1 MVRCAA
7 KLCLLSALAVSL
19 LACSSDKKQAEENP
33 NVFPSDYKNEIL
45 TTLTSS
51 LDDPT
56 NIRSAYITDP
66 FIRPAGKE
74 ERYVVCVRS
83 DSRNVARHYTG
94 IRIASVI
101 SITVISINWL
111 MLRKNSAEISPT
123 SRFPNSRNY
132 ARPRNAIRRPSR
144 SSVGSFGRNGFG
156 LRGCKFRDQ
165 WSVAPL
171 FVRDLGSDFLH
182 LYETHR
188 RHRIRFGNSNCVG
201 TFQ

>member
-19 LACSSDKKQAEENP
+19 LACSSDKKRAEENP

-94 IRIASVI
+94 ITDRIGYFYNGHLNQLVDATKEQCGNI
-101 SITVISINWL
+101 AY
-111 MLRKNSAEISPT
+111 KP
-123 SRFPNSRNY
+123 FPELEKLCQ
-132 ARPRNAIRRPSR
+132 AKK
-144 SSVGSFGRNGFG
+144 
-156 LRGCKFRDQ
+156 CD
-165 WSVAPL
+165 
-171 FVRDLGSDFLH
+171 
-182 LYETHR
+182 
-188 RHRIRFGNSNCVG
+188 
-201 TFQ
+201 

>member
-7 KLCLLSALAVSL
+7 KLSLLLALGVSL

-94 IRIASVI
+94 ITDRIGYFYNGHLNQLVDATKEQCGNI
-101 SITVISINWL
+101 AY
-111 MLRKNSAEISPT
+111 KP
-123 SRFPNSRNY
+123 FPELEKLCQ
-132 ARPRNAIRRPSR
+132 AKK
-144 SSVGSFGRNGFG
+144 
-156 LRGCKFRDQ
+156 CD
-165 WSVAPL
+165 
-171 FVRDLGSDFLH
+171 
-182 LYETHR
+182 
-188 RHRIRFGNSNCVG
+188 
-201 TFQ
+201 

>member
-7 KLCLLSALAVSL
+7 KLCLLSALAASL

-94 IRIASVI
+94 ITDRIGYFYNGHLSQLVDATKEQCGNI
-101 SITVISINWL
+101 AY
-111 MLRKNSAEISPT
+111 KP
-123 SRFPNSRNY
+123 FPELEKLCQ
-132 ARPRNAIRRPSR
+132 AKK
-144 SSVGSFGRNGFG
+144 
-156 LRGCKFRDQ
+156 CD
-165 WSVAPL
+165 
-171 FVRDLGSDFLH
+171 
-182 LYETHR
+182 
-188 RHRIRFGNSNCVG
+188 
-201 TFQ
+201 